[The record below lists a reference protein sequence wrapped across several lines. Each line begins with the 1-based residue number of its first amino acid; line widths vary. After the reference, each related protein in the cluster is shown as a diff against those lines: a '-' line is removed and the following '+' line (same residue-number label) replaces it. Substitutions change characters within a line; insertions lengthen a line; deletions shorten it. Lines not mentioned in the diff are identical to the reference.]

1 MHNVL
6 ILCTGNSCRSII
18 GEALINH
25 LGAGRFRAW
34 SAGSQPTGRVNPG
47 ALAILQE
54 HGVATEGYFS
64 KSWDSLTEV
73 PFDLV
78 ITVCD
83 NAAGETCPLFSG
95 KAIKAHWGIP
105 DPAHVVGN
113 ADEVHAAF
121 AKAYE
126 QLEARI
132 QQLLRLPIEHMDDSA
147 LRASLNL
154 IGVNTP

>member
-34 SAGSQPTGRVNPG
+34 SAGSKPTGQVNPG
-47 ALAILQE
+47 ALAILRE
-54 HGVATEGYFS
+54 HGVSTEGYFS

-83 NAAGETCPLFSG
+83 NAAGEACPLFSG

-105 DPAHVVGN
+105 DPAHVSGSD
-113 ADEVHAAF
+113 AEIHAAF

-132 QQLLRLPIEHMDDSA
+132 QQLLRLPVGEMDDDA
-147 LRASLNL
+147 LRASLNY
-154 IGVNTP
+154 IGANTP

>member
-1 MHNVL
+1 MRNVL

-25 LGAGRFRAW
+25 SGAGRFRAW
-34 SAGSQPTGRVNPG
+34 SAGSQPTGQVNPG
-47 ALAILQE
+47 ALAILAE
-54 HGVATEGYFS
+54 HGVAIEGYSS
-64 KSWDSLTEV
+64 KSWDSLTDI

-105 DPAHVVGN
+105 DPAHVNGS
-113 ADEVHAAF
+113 AEEIHAAF
-121 AKAYE
+121 DKAYN

-132 QQLLRLPIEHMDDSA
+132 QQLLRLPIDELDDTT
-147 LRASLNL
+147 LRAALNQ
-154 IGVNTP
+154 IGTNTP